1 MTNKLLNE
9 IKRFN
14 SINNYKNYLLT
25 EQEQPEV
32 DPTLDAEQPVDG
44 GMEEPTTEVDPTL
57 DPAMDTPQDPMAGGE
72 DPMADETLAEP
83 VDTAST
89 EEIDITD
96 LVNMTKSIKND
107 MERTNMSNTDNIS
120 KMDGVFSK
128 LNDLEGKLAEMGNI
142 ISKIDQLGA
151 KIETMKPVTPEER
164 LEMRSLD
171 SYPFSQTPQQFFD
184 VKQNEMRASG
194 KNEYILTKQDV
205 DNYSKNQIAQSFN
218 PNY

>member
-1 MTNKLLNE
+1 MKNKILNEINRFKSINKYNNYLLNE
-9 IKRFN
+9 QEVP
-14 SINNYKNYLLT
+14 T
-25 EQEQPEV
+25 ETPDGALEPEV
-32 DPTLDAEQPVDG
+32 PVDG
-44 GMEEPTTEVDPTL
+44 AELPTDAIAPT
-57 DPAMDTPQDPMAGGE
+57 DGSVPPTDATAPTDVTAPTDAMASPD
-72 DPMADETLAEP
+72 
-83 VDTAST
+83 ST

-96 LVNMTKSIKND
+96 LVNMTKSLKND
-107 MERTNMSNTDNIS
+107 VEKTNMVNSDSIS
-120 KMDGVFSK
+120 KMDGVFTK
-128 LNDLEGKLAEMGNI
+128 LNDLESKLGEMNNI

-151 KIETMKPVTPEER
+151 KIETMMPVTPEER

-184 VKQNEMRASG
+184 IKKHEMRASG

>member
-1 MTNKLLNE
+1 MTDKILNE
-9 IKRFN
+9 IHRFK
-14 SINNYKNYLLT
+14 SINKYNNYLLT
-25 EQEQPEV
+25 EQEL
-32 DPTLDAEQPVDG
+32 PT
-44 GMEEPTTEVDPTL
+44 
-57 DPAMDTPQDPMAGGE
+57 DTPDGALEPEAPIDGDVPPTDATAPTDASVPPTDEMASQD
-72 DPMADETLAEP
+72 
-83 VDTAST
+83 ST

-96 LVNMTKSIKND
+96 LVNMTKSLKSD
-107 MERTNMSNTDNIS
+107 VEKTNMVNTDSIS
-120 KMDGVFSK
+120 KMDSVFTK
-128 LNDLEGKLAEMGNI
+128 LNDLESKLGEMNNI

-151 KIETMKPVTPEER
+151 KIETMKPVTPQER

-184 VKQNEMRASG
+184 VKKNEMRASG

>member
-1 MTNKLLNE
+1 MEKKILNE
-9 IKRFN
+9 INRFK
-14 SINNYKNYLLT
+14 SISKYNNYLLT
-25 EQEQPEV
+25 EQEALPTDASV
-32 DPTLDAEQPVDG
+32 DTEALPADA
-44 GMEEPTTEVDPTL
+44 
-57 DPAMDTPQDPMAGGE
+57 
-72 DPMADETLAEP
+72 P
-83 VDTAST
+83 VDTTTPPVDDTATPPTDIPVDTEAQPTVDST

-96 LVNMTKSIKND
+96 LVNMTKSLKND
-107 MERTNMSNTDNIS
+107 VEKTNMTNSDNMS
-120 KMDGVFSK
+120 KMDGVFTK
-128 LNDLEGKLAEMGNI
+128 LNDLESKLGEMNNI

-151 KIETMKPVTPEER
+151 KIETMKPITPEER

>member
-1 MTNKLLNE
+1 MEKKILNE
-9 IKRFN
+9 INRFK
-14 SINNYKNYLLT
+14 SISKYNNYLLT
-25 EQEQPEV
+25 EQEALPTDASV
-32 DPTLDAEQPVDG
+32 D
-44 GMEEPTTEVDPTL
+44 TEAL
-57 DPAMDTPQDPMAGGE
+57 PADV
-72 DPMADETLAEP
+72 P
-83 VDTAST
+83 VDTTTPPVDDTAIPPTDIPVDTEAQPTVDTT

-96 LVNMTKSIKND
+96 LVNMTKSLKND
-107 MERTNMSNTDNIS
+107 VEKTNMTNSDNMS
-120 KMDGVFSK
+120 KMDGVFTK
-128 LNDLEGKLAEMGNI
+128 LNDLESKLGEMNNI

-151 KIETMKPVTPEER
+151 KIETMKPITPEER

>member
-1 MTNKLLNE
+1 MEKKILNE
-9 IKRFN
+9 INRFK
-14 SINNYKNYLLT
+14 SISKYNNYLLT
-25 EQEQPEV
+25 EQEAL
-32 DPTLDAEQPVDG
+32 PTDV
-44 GMEEPTTEVDPTL
+44 
-57 DPAMDTPQDPMAGGE
+57 
-72 DPMADETLAEP
+72 P
-83 VDTAST
+83 VDTEALPADAPVDTTTPPVDDTAIPPTDIPVDTEAQPTVDTT

-96 LVNMTKSIKND
+96 LVNMTKSLKND
-107 MERTNMSNTDNIS
+107 VEKTNMTNSDNMS
-120 KMDGVFSK
+120 KMDGVFTK
-128 LNDLEGKLAEMGNI
+128 LNDLESKLGEMNNI

-151 KIETMKPVTPEER
+151 KIETMKPITPEER

>member
-1 MTNKLLNE
+1 MEKKILNE
-9 IKRFN
+9 INRFK
-14 SINNYKNYLLT
+14 SISKYNNYLLT
-25 EQEQPEV
+25 EQEALPTDASV
-32 DPTLDAEQPVDG
+32 DTEALPADA
-44 GMEEPTTEVDPTL
+44 
-57 DPAMDTPQDPMAGGE
+57 
-72 DPMADETLAEP
+72 P
-83 VDTAST
+83 VDTTTPPVDDTAIPPTDIPVDTEAQPTVDTT

-96 LVNMTKSIKND
+96 LVNMTKSLKND
-107 MERTNMSNTDNIS
+107 VEKTNMTNSDNMS
-120 KMDGVFSK
+120 KMDGVFTK
-128 LNDLEGKLAEMGNI
+128 LNDLESKLGEMNNI

-151 KIETMKPVTPEER
+151 KIETMKPITPEER

>member
-1 MTNKLLNE
+1 MTNKILNE
-9 IKRFN
+9 IHRFK
-14 SINNYKNYLLT
+14 SINKYNNYLLT
-25 EQEQPEV
+25 EQEVPTEAPDGALEPE
-32 DPTLDAEQPVDG
+32 APVDG
-44 GMEEPTTEVDPTL
+44 AVPPTDASVP
-57 DPAMDTPQDPMAGGE
+57 
-72 DPMADETLAEP
+72 P
-83 VDTAST
+83 VDGAVPPTDAMASTDST

-96 LVNMTKSIKND
+96 LVNMTKSLKND
-107 MERTNMSNTDNIS
+107 VEKTNMVNTDSIS
-120 KMDGVFSK
+120 KMDSVFTK
-128 LNDLEGKLAEMGNI
+128 LNDLESKLGEMNNI

-151 KIETMKPVTPEER
+151 KIETMKPVTPQER

-184 VKQNEMRASG
+184 VKKNEMRASG